1 MKTVFRQIFTS
12 EVVEFYWKIMYLL
25 LVFLPLIGSCCAGL
39 FGRKLGPYGA
49 SCITVTCLLITFFL
63 SLFAFYEVALIGCCV
78 YIKFVPWINS
88 ELLNVDWGFLFDSL
102 TVVMCCVVT
111 FVSSI
116 VHLYSTEY
124 MAHDPHLPRFMSYLS
139 LFTFFMLI
147 LVTADNFIQMFVG
160 WEGVGLCSYLLI
172 NFWFTRIQANKAAI
186 KAMVLNRIG
195 DFGLVI
201 GILIIFVEYKAVD
214 YATVFAVTPVLTNRV
229 FSFLSFDF
237 DLISIICFFLFIGA
251 VGKSAQLGLHTWL
264 PDAME
269 GPTPVSALIHAATMV
284 TAGVFLIARTSP
296 LFEYTSSILSLVTVV
311 GACTAFFAATVGLL
325 QNDLKRVIAYST
337 CSQLGYMVFA
347 CGLSNYSVGVFHL
360 VNHAFFK
367 ALLFLGAG
375 SIIHAVADEQ
385 DMRKMGGLKKLVPFT
400 YSMMVIGS
408 LALIG
413 FPFLTGF
420 YSKDVILEVAY
431 GKYTLEGHFS
441 YILGTIGAFLT
452 AFYSTRLVY
461 LTFLSRP
468 NGYKSVI
475 CRAYDSSYQICI
487 SLFLL
492 VIPSVLIGF
501 YAKDMII
508 GFGSDFWG
516 NAVFTTTENMN
527 RVDSEFIT
535 HIYKILPVILSLLG
549 ATSSFLLYSF
559 GSRLLIQLKL
569 SMLGKKIYN
578 FFNKKWFFDKVYNEQ
593 IGQFFFTISYT
604 ITYKIIDR
612 GIIEIFGPMGLSS
625 IITKKATSI
634 AKMQTGYLY
643 HYTFLILIGL
653 TSILGLRQFWIFV
666 GSFTDFKIFI
676 LFFIL
681 SFFLANKTPKN

>member
-1 MKTVFRQIFTS
+1 
-12 EVVEFYWKIMYLL
+12 MYLL

-49 SCITVTCLLITFFL
+49 SCVTVTCLLITFFL
-63 SLFAFYEVALIGCCV
+63 SLFAFYEVSLLGCCV
-78 YIKFVPWINS
+78 YIKFIPWINS

-214 YATVFAVTPVLTNRV
+214 YATVFAVTPILTNKV

-237 DLISIICFFLFIGA
+237 DLTSIICFFLFIGA

-296 LFEYTSSILSLVTVV
+296 LFEYTSSVLSLVTVV

-441 YILGTIGAFLT
+441 YILGTMGAFLT

-461 LTFLSRP
+461 LTFLCRP
-468 NGYKSVI
+468 NGYKPVI
-475 CRAYDSSYQICI
+475 CKAYDSSYQICI

-492 VIPSVLIGF
+492 VVPSVLIGF

-516 NAVFTTTENMN
+516 NAMFTTTENMN
-527 RVDSEFIT
+527 RIDSEFIT
-535 HIYKILPVILSLLG
+535 HIFKILPVILSLLG
-549 ATSSFLLYSF
+549 ATLSFLLYSF
-559 GSRLLIQLKL
+559 GSRLLVQLKL
-569 SMLGKKIYN
+569 SVLGKKIYH

-604 ITYKIIDR
+604 ITYKVIDR

-625 IITKKATSI
+625 IITKKASYI

-643 HYTFLILIGL
+643 HYTFLILTGL
-653 TSILGLRQFWIFV
+653 TLILGLRQFWVFA
-666 GSFTDFKIFI
+666 GSLADFKIFI
-676 LFFIL
+676 LFFML
-681 SFFLANKTPKN
+681 SFFLVNKKT